1 MLACFVSCRYYADMK
16 DITVGVYGMGR
27 FGSFW
32 AKLLSDSGLRV
43 AGYNRSSRPFPDGVR
58 HAEEDEVLA
67 CDAFFYCVAIS
78 SFDEVLDRT
87 ASRIGSQTLVFDTCS
102 VKLRPMR
109 SMKEKLPESCEYI
122 GTHPMFGPDSAING
136 VEGLPLVFSPG
147 RCRPERARRWADH
160 FTAMGLRVIEATA
173 EEHDREAAY
182 TQGVTHVVGR
192 ILGELDLSESIIA
205 TSGYKRLLQVREQTC
220 NDPLQLFMDLQH
232 YNPYTHPMRVELTA
246 ALENI
251 MTLFAQA
258 DLPDSGGQG

>member
-58 HAEEDEVLA
+58 RAEEDEVLA